1 MKYNVQMLVT
11 GTITKVIEADSPE
24 EAKEIAQEKY
34 GDESVSLSSRCSK
47 TIDGLAIS
55 EDPDMYEVE
64 PIE

>member
-34 GDESVSLSSRCSK
+34 GDESVSLCSRCSE